1 MNQPTRDNELEELK
15 RRVSRLERYTE
26 PIQITRLEI
35 ESGSLYRKLDDVQ
48 EVTNSVETKIDR
60 ACGDISQIRDSQA
73 DLRDR
78 LISHSDDLKAIKDKQ
93 DAHNELRDRLI
104 SHSDDLKAIKDKQDA
119 HNELLGQLIGIG
131 EKHTESFTKIK
142 GRLDRVDTRLDRVN
156 TRLDRVDT
164 RLEATATKDDISA
177 FRDEFSAF
185 KATQQQLLQ
194 AILDRLPPKQ

>member
-78 LISHSDDLKAIKDKQ
+78 LISHSDDLKAIKDM
-93 DAHNELRDRLI
+93 
-104 SHSDDLKAIKDKQDA
+104 QDA

-177 FRDEFSAF
+177 LRDEFSAF